1 MLQRNED
8 EGNVTAKKLSQANA
22 WFMSC
27 HVMDKHYIIA
37 IEAEFFSQGIADIL
51 NKVGSMSL
59 SKIGRILAS
68 TCT

>member
-8 EGNVTAKKLSQANA
+8 EGNVTAKKLSQAHA

-37 IEAEFFSQGIADIL
+37 IEADFFSQGIADIL
-51 NKVGSMSL
+51 NK
-59 SKIGRILAS
+59 
-68 TCT
+68 